1 MATHGGNRSGSGRKK
16 GAATQRSREIAD
28 HAAEYGVTPLE
39 VMLEAMNKARD
50 AGDLEKAA
58 AHAKD
63 AAPYIHPR
71 LSAVSLDL
79 TQVADDDL
87 TGLVEHPSA

>member
-1 MATHGGNRSGSGRKK
+1 MSRGGARPGSGRKK

-28 HAAEYGVTPLE
+28 HAAEYGVMPLE
-39 VMLEAMNKARD
+39 VMLEAMNKARES
-50 AGDLEKAA
+50 GDLEKAA
-58 AHAKD
+58 FYAKD

-87 TGLVEHPSA
+87 TGLAEHPSS